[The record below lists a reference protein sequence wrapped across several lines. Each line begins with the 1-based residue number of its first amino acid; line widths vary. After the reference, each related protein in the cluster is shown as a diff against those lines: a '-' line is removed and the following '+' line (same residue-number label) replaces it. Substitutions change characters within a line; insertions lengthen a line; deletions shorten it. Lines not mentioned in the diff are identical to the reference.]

1 MTVYALKNENDELI
15 RSHLLDQHQ
24 RHGNFRTQC
33 PICGPSRTKSSDRCL
48 SVRMDGSVAV
58 WICHHC
64 EEKGSTELDNGN
76 TFEIQDYI
84 DIVTDTVTPQANTVE
99 KLYGGLTDEQYGYL
113 TRDRGISADTADRCG
128 LVSKKLYI
136 KKREAEVLC
145 IGFQYNNLDG
155 TTATKW
161 RDGIKNFSQ
170 TGAAKDLWR
179 IDQFPGGDLVITE
192 GEMDAL
198 SFEEIGI
205 FATSVPNGAT
215 QRVSDEIDSTSKK
228 YMYLHNADK
237 YLKDAKRIII
247 ASDADSPGQCL
258 AEEIVRRIG
267 KSRCWRMQYPDDC
280 KDANDVLR
288 KHGREALK
296 ECVSNATPWP
306 IGGLRQATE
315 YEEQAVQL
323 FRDGMDHAID
333 PGVGELGQIFRPA
346 PGTLAVFTGIPG
358 SGKSTFTTWMSYLL
372 ASKHDWPCAVFS
384 AETSSQVHL
393 LQLAALHVGKDFKG
407 KDKMTETQLRD
418 AIHWISDRFVFLDES
433 ETSVES
439 ILERA
444 QAAIMRNGCRL
455 LVIDPFNFISGG
467 VSRGDDEGSTFAIN
481 KILVALKTFAV
492 EHDIAV
498 WLVAHPKKMERF
510 QGTNQTPKGYDIAGS
525 AHFFNVADYGITLER
540 DPELPR
546 VARVITW
553 KVRFD
558 WYGSLGTRRLQIDNV
573 GKFDK
578 VREWGSNPGD
588 WDVNI

>member
-1 MTVYALKNENDELI
+1 M
-15 RSHLLDQHQ
+15 
-24 RHGNFRTQC
+24 
-33 PICGPSRTKSSDRCL
+33 

-58 WICHHC
+58 WLCHHC
-64 EEKGSTELDNGN
+64 EEKGSTDLENDNTLN
-76 TFEIQDYI
+76 LQDYFNP
-84 DIVTDTVTPQANTVE
+84 VTDQVVTESEKVE
-99 KLYGGLTDEQYGYL
+99 RLYGSLTDEQYGYL
-113 TRDRGISADTADRCG
+113 TRDRGISAKTADRCG
-128 LVSKKLYI
+128 LVSKKVFI
-136 KKREAEVLC
+136 KNRDGEVLC
-145 IGFQYNNLDG
+145 IGFQYTNLDG

-170 TGAAKDLWR
+170 SGAAKDLWR
-179 IDQFPGGDLVITE
+179 IDEFPGGDLVITE

-198 SFEEIGI
+198 SFEEIGV

-215 QRVSDEIDSTSKK
+215 QKLSEEIDTASKK
-228 YMYLHNADK
+228 YMYLSNADK

-247 ASDADSPGQCL
+247 ATDADSPGQNL

-267 KSRCWRMQYPDDC
+267 KSRCWRMQYPEDC

-288 KHGREALK
+288 KHGPEALK
-296 ECVSNATPWP
+296 EVVSNATPWP

-323 FRDGMDHAID
+323 FRDGMDHAIN
-333 PGVGELGQIFRPA
+333 PGIGDLGDIFRPA
-346 PGTLAVFTGIPG
+346 PGTLAIFTGIPG
-358 SGKSTFTTWMSYLL
+358 SGKSTFCTWMSYLL

-407 KDKMTETQLRD
+407 SDKMTETELRD

-433 ETSVES
+433 ETSIES
-439 ILERA
+439 ILDRA

-467 VSRGDDEGSTFAIN
+467 VSKGDDDGSTFAIN
-481 KILVALKTFAV
+481 RILVALKTFAV
-492 EHDIAV
+492 EHDVAV

-540 DPELPR
+540 DPDMAR

-558 WYGSLGTRRLQIDNV
+558 WYGSLGTRRLAIDKV

-578 VREWGSNPGD
+578 VMEWGSNPGD
-588 WDVNI
+588 WDVHN